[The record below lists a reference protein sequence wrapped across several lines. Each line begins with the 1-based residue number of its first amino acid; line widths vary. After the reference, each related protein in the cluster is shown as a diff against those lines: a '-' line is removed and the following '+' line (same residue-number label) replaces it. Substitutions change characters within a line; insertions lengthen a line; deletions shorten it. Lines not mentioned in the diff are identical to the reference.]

1 MGWNG
6 KSWATEAKNGNG
18 PENWASGVD
27 LGRLL
32 DLLELDLI
40 TTDEGLQEAMQ
51 EQRSASAAIVGS
63 TAGESSPEEGMLLK
77 DKTREIYE
85 PMGLNIQQLPMEGAS
100 GIGLSPPFT
109 HANFHVNAASVWSIS
124 SFPTFL
130 ECHQCIKTMATTLN
144 RTTSTP

>member
-6 KSWATEAKNGNG
+6 KSWATEAENGNG

-63 TAGESSPEEGMLLK
+63 TVGESSPEEGTLPK
-77 DKTREIYE
+77 DKTRD
-85 PMGLNIQQLPMEGAS
+85 L
-100 GIGLSPPFT
+100 
-109 HANFHVNAASVWSIS
+109 
-124 SFPTFL
+124 
-130 ECHQCIKTMATTLN
+130 
-144 RTTSTP
+144 